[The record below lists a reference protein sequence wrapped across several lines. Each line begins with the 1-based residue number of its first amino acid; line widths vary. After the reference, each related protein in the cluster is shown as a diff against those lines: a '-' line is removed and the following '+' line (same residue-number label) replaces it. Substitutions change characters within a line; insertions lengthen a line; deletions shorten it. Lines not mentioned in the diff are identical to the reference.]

1 MVRVTTALLASA
13 GLSTMASAQDVGAAT
28 TSVTSLFLP
37 GFDTQTIWASVIT
50 AQPAAATYS
59 LACPPD
65 ADSNDCGLGTG
76 LTIVQG
82 ESTFSIDMRGESV
95 TQQYDCNLVGKEAT
109 CFGSII
115 SPGGTALF
123 QQVAGDY
130 QKEIQAVTITAGLEK
145 LDVEAATTSASGTG
159 AVETSTPSTT
169 QTEDAAGSTSS
180 STAGVPQITQNAI
193 MMGAALVGAGAM
205 LL

>member
-1 MVRVTTALLASA
+1 MLT
-13 GLSTMASAQDVGAAT
+13 STS
-28 TSVTSLFLP
+28 
-37 GFDTQTIWASVIT
+37 
-50 AQPAAATYS
+50 
-59 LACPPD
+59 
-65 ADSNDCGLGTG
+65 
-76 LTIVQG
+76 
-82 ESTFSIDMRGESV
+82 

-115 SPGGTALF
+115 GPGGTALF